1 MRKRAHSTIAQI
13 VCRLAEAQF
22 ASFNDSLKKCGPNI
36 TKMKEWAGPPPQE
49 LNDLIDTDNKVDDV
63 EQTQSE
69 SLYKISSKIN
79 TASQASQSSLLG
91 DQSSRESYSSAASSK
106 QLTSNGQL
114 LSSQSSI
121 QSRFH
126 REIPIPPARP
136 PTVGV
141 IQLPSSNVK
150 PASAETAL
158 KLSFDRLDSLQSS
171 TSDSITNASPVTP
184 PVYLHLTSFPLN

>member
-1 MRKRAHSTIAQI
+1 M
-13 VCRLAEAQF
+13 
-22 ASFNDSLKKCGPNI
+22 
-36 TKMKEWAGPPPQE
+36 PPLQE
-49 LNDLIDTDNKVDDV
+49 LNDLIDTDNKGDDV

-91 DQSSRESYSSAASSK
+91 DQSSRESYSSTASSK

-114 LSSQSSI
+114 SSQSLDSNPAFTEE
-121 QSRFH
+121 SLSF
-126 REIPIPPARP
+126 PIPPARP

-141 IQLPSSNVK
+141 IQLPSSNVSNVK
-150 PASAETAL
+150 PASTETEL